1 MKTFVKLATAALL
14 TSLLSQP
21 ADAST
26 QRRVVSANKSTIV
39 GFFHVLSGMGT
50 SCQQPAKPKML
61 IERAPQHGTVA
72 FRWARH
78 SWKEMRDSCKGL
90 EVGGWEVIY
99 TPSKGYH
106 GSDTFR
112 IGAQY
117 AQYVE
122 ASGSSYASDGFELV
136 VK

>member
-1 MKTFVKLATAALL
+1 MKTSIKLTTLALL
-14 TSLLSQP
+14 ASFLSQP

-26 QRRVVSANKSTIV
+26 QRGTVPANRSTIV

-61 IERAPQHGTVA
+61 IEQAPQHGTVT

-78 SWKEMRDSCKGL
+78 SWKEMRSACTGTTI
-90 EVGGWEVIY
+90 GGWEVIY
-99 TPSKGYH
+99 TPARGYH
-106 GSDTFR
+106 GPDAFR

-122 ASGSSYASDGFELV
+122 ASGSSYASDGFILA